1 MSIGKW
7 LMRVGGIG
15 IALTAVAGLLGI
27 LDSRTV
33 FNILVVGLVV
43 IVLGQI
49 LVYINRNNAT

>member
-7 LMRVGGIG
+7 LMRVGGVG

-33 FNILVVGLVV
+33 FNILVIGLVV
-43 IVLGQI
+43 IVIGQLLI
-49 LVYINRNNAT
+49 YVDRNNAT

>member
-33 FNILVVGLVV
+33 VNILVIGLVV
-43 IVLGQI
+43 IVIGQV

>member
-15 IALTAVAGLLGI
+15 IALTALAGLLGI

-33 FNILVVGLVV
+33 FNILVIGLVV
-43 IVLGQI
+43 IVIGQLLI
-49 LVYINRNNAT
+49 YVDRNNAT

>member
-15 IALTAVAGLLGI
+15 IALTALAGLLGI

-33 FNILVVGLVV
+33 VNILVIGLVV
-43 IVLGQI
+43 TVIGQLLI
-49 LVYINRNNAT
+49 YVDRKNST

>member
-15 IALTAVAGLLGI
+15 IALTALAGLLGI

-33 FNILVVGLVV
+33 FNILVIGLVV
-43 IVLGQI
+43 TVIGQLLI
-49 LVYINRNNAT
+49 YVDRNNAT

>member
-15 IALTAVAGLLGI
+15 IALTALAGLLGI

-43 IVLGQI
+43 TVIGQVLI
-49 LVYINRNNAT
+49 YVDRRNST

>member
-15 IALTAVAGLLGI
+15 IALTALAGLVGI
-27 LDSRTV
+27 FDSRTV

-43 IVLGQI
+43 AVIGQLLI
-49 LVYINRNNAT
+49 YVDGKNST